1 MKIADIAEFYSEQGG
16 GVRTYVRAKLAA
28 SARAGHETLII
39 APGAADKE
47 EDLPGGKIV
56 WVKAPPIPFD
66 PRYHIFT
73 SGDGVRAVLDREQP
87 DLVEGSSPWRGG
99 WIAAKWPGRC
109 VKALVMHADPVAVY
123 PHTVFDQIISRAR
136 IDRIFGWFWSY
147 LRRLNANFDVTI
159 VAGDGMRRRF
169 ESFGLA
175 RVNTVS
181 FGVDHSIFN
190 PARRDAAARRT
201 MLEACGLPETARL
214 AIASGRHHPEK
225 RLPVIMEAVA
235 RANRGRPPESQVGL
249 YMIGDG
255 LSRDKIDLKA
265 ATIPQ
270 VHVAGQIRDTNRVA
284 TLLASADVLLHGS
297 GSETYG
303 LAVAEALCCGTP
315 IVVPDQGGA
324 ADFAGPGY
332 SEVYATGNVDA
343 AAEALLKLLARPED
357 ALRAVAREAG
367 AKVATMDAHFDNLFA
382 LYEKLVREKNRS

>member
-1 MKIADIAEFYSEQGG
+1 M
-16 GVRTYVRAKLAA
+16 
-28 SARAGHETLII
+28 
-39 APGAADKE
+39 
-47 EDLPGGKIV
+47 
-56 WVKAPPIPFD
+56 
-66 PRYHIFT
+66 
-73 SGDGVRAVLDREQP
+73 
-87 DLVEGSSPWRGG
+87 
-99 WIAAKWPGRC
+99 
-109 VKALVMHADPVAVY
+109 
-123 PHTVFDQIISRAR
+123 
-136 IDRIFGWFWSY
+136 
-147 LRRLNANFDVTI
+147 
-159 VAGDGMRRRF
+159 
-169 ESFGLA
+169 
-175 RVNTVS
+175 
-181 FGVDHSIFN
+181 
-190 PARRDAAARRT
+190 
-201 MLEACGLPETARL
+201 PETARL

-255 LSRDKIDLKA
+255 LSRAKIDLKA

-357 ALRAVAREAG
+357 ALRAAAREAG
-367 AKVATMDAHFDNLFA
+367 AKVATMDAHFENLFA

>member
-16 GVRTYVRAKLAA
+16 GVRTYIRAKLEA
-28 SARAGHETLII
+28 SARAGHETVII

-47 EDLPGGKIV
+47 DPLPGGKIV

-73 SGDGVRAVLDREQP
+73 GGDGVRAVLEREQP
-87 DLVEGSSPWRGG
+87 DVVEGSSPWRGG
-99 WIAAKWPGRC
+99 WIAAKWQSLA
-109 VKALVMHADPVAVY
+109 VKSLIMHADPVAVY
-123 PHTVFDQIISRAR
+123 PHTVLDQYIAR
-136 IDRIFGWFWSY
+136 PTIDRIFGWFWSY

-169 ESFGLA
+169 ESFGLT

-181 FGVDHSIFN
+181 FGVNHENFN
-190 PARRDAAARRT
+190 PARRDEAARRA
-201 MLEACGLPETARL
+201 MLDACGLPETARL
-214 AIASGRHHPEK
+214 AIASSRHHPEK
-225 RLPVIMEAVA
+225 RLPVIMEAVK
-235 RANRGRPPESQVGL
+235 RANRTRPVGL

-255 LSRDKIDLKA
+255 LSRAKIDLKA

-270 VHVAGQIRDTNRVA
+270 VHVAGQIRDTTRVA

-324 ADFAGPGY
+324 ADLAGPAY
-332 SEVYATGNVDA
+332 SEVYATGKADA
-343 AAEALLKLLARPED
+343 AAEALLKLLNRPED
-357 ALRAVAREAG
+357 ALRAGAREA
-367 AKVATMDAHFDNLFA
+367 AKGITSMDAHFDNLFA
-382 LYEKLVREKNRS
+382 LYEKLVREKKRA